1 MTKTFNLMGT
11 IINLALDAP
20 DEKGV
25 LELSFDILK
34 NFERR
39 FSLNDEN
46 SMLNLINKNA
56 GIKPIKVDE
65 DLFNLI
71 KIGKD
76 ASIKTKT
83 NFNIAIGTL
92 VKLWNIGFNNEKVP
106 SQKEIEQALKLINPK
121 DIILDENIKTVYLQK
136 KGMKIDLGGLAKG
149 YFADLIRNLWIDK
162 GISSGLIDIGR
173 NIHTIGGSKKQN
185 YEFWKIAI
193 KDPLNQNKTLD
204 CDLEIKNK
212 SIVTSGIYERKFEE
226 SGKIYHHILS
236 SKTGYPVDSDIAS
249 ISIISD
255 SSLMAE
261 IYSTALISENAND
274 ALYIIKKMKN
284 IDAIIIDKNGQVFN
298 SLI

>member
-1 MTKTFNLMGT
+1 MGT